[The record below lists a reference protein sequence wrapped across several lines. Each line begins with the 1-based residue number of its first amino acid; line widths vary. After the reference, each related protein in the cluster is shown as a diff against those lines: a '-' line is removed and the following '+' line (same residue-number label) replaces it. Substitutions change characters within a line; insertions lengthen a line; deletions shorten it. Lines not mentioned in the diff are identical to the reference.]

1 MENLDYY
8 NKSMSRTLIDKM
20 FFLPHVDATFFVDYG
35 CGDGSL
41 IEACNHFKPE
51 SLYIGYDNNP
61 EQIKKSEEK
70 FFLTDNIIITSDLEY
85 LKTLIEAHKD
95 KKSCLILSS
104 VIHEVYSYQ
113 SEEEIEK
120 FWDFIVN
127 SGFDYIAIRDMYPED
142 YFENIYHCIHYVED
156 NKEYAD
162 KLKQF
167 EEVWGSIYRKSNFQ
181 HFLLKYYQT
190 ENWERE
196 LHENYL
202 PLKYWKIFNSF
213 LKSQY
218 DYDVLYENRYTLPF
232 LRKKV
237 KKDFGFNLLHPT
249 HYQLLFEKQ

>member
-41 IEACNHFKPE
+41 IEACNYFKPE
-51 SLYIGYDNNP
+51 SIYIGYDNNRW
-61 EQIKKSEEK
+61 QVD
-70 FFLTDNIIITSDLEY
+70 LARNRVGYLNDNIRIYNILDYTKSA
-85 LKTLIEAHKD
+85 IEQNKD

-120 FWDFIVN
+120 FWDFVLN
-127 SGFDYIAIRDMYPED
+127 TGFDYIAIRDMFPVD
-142 YFENIYHCIHYVED
+142 HLWCVNDVED

-162 KLKQF
+162 KLRQF
-167 EEVWGSIYRKSNFQ
+167 EKVWGSIRNEYNYQ

-202 PLKYWKIFNSF
+202 PLKYYQILEKF
-213 LKSQY
+213 LKSKY
-218 DYDVLYENRYTLPF
+218 NYDVLYENRYILPF
-232 LRKKV
+232 LRKRI
-237 KKDFGFNLLHPT
+237 KKDFGFNLFTST
-249 HYQLLFEKQ
+249 HYQLLLEKQ